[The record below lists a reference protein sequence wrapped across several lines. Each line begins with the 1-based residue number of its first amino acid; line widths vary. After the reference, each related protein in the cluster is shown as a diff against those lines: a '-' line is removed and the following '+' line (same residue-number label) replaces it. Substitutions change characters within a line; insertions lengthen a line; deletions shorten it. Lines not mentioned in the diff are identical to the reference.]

1 MKQYPYFPMFIDI
14 SGRHFLVAGAGKIAL
29 RRVKTLLP
37 FGCTVTVI
45 APEADP
51 GFEELLTELSKDAQ
65 PGEKSRLTYL
75 RKKFE
80 AADLETEAPDY
91 VIAATSDAAVNAGI
105 TEQAKTRGIPV
116 NNSADRTQCD
126 FYFPGIARKDNLV
139 IGVCAS
145 GEDHKKAK
153 QITEEI
159 REKILDTREKETA
172 CWKDPED

>member
-1 MKQYPYFPMFIDI
+1 MQQYPYFPMFIDI
-14 SGRHFLVAGAGKIAL
+14 SGRHFLVAGAGKVAL
-29 RRVKTLLP
+29 RRVRTLLP

-51 GFEELLTELSKDAQ
+51 GLEALLTELSKGAQ
-65 PGEKSRLTYL
+65 PGEKPGLAFL

-91 VIAATSDAAVNAGI
+91 VIAATSDAAVNSEI

-126 FYFPGIARKDNLV
+126 FYFPGIAREDSLV

-145 GEDHKKAK
+145 GEDHTKAK

-159 REKILDTREKETA
+159 REKILDTRAKETA